1 MPYLYGAAARR
12 YRPDFIVLMDD
23 GRGRENPLHLLVEIK
38 GLRGED
44 AKAKREAAEACWV
57 PGVNNL
63 RSHGRWAFAEFT
75 DAFDMAADF
84 DRIVQGLAADAQPA
98 A

>member
-1 MPYLYGAAARR
+1 MR
-12 YRPDFIVLMDD
+12 
-23 GRGRENPLHLLVEIK
+23 LLVEIK

-44 AKAKREAAEACWV
+44 AKAKREAAETYWV

-63 RSHGRWAFAEFT
+63 RSHGRWAFEEFT
-75 DAFDMAADF
+75 DVFDIAAEF
-84 DRIVQGLAADAQPA
+84 EELVRRLAGVEPA